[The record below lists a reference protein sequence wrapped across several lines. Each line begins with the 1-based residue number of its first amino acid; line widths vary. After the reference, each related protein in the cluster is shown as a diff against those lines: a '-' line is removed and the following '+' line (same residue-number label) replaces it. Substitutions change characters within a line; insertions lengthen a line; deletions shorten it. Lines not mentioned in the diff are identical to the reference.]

1 MLSSALDSSSICL
14 IISPINVFRAE
25 SDTCSGIL
33 RTTLSPTFLSVPG
46 VPVLAVPASLAGL
59 ASQSL
64 NTVVCKAENFMTM
77 MDWKDVELEVKIT
90 LVAVVYTVFKL
101 IEDHL
106 GILPGSP
113 IYESFVNACR
123 AIFVGSHLW
132 LHLQYASQIE
142 EINRK
147 ESLSAMSK
155 LQRRK
160 SLKET
165 MRWIYL
171 RAVTVGAV
179 HVFYMRM
186 LPVLICTPLL
196 AYLLLIQA

>member
-1 MLSSALDSSSICL
+1 
-14 IISPINVFRAE
+14 
-25 SDTCSGIL
+25 
-33 RTTLSPTFLSVPG
+33 
-46 VPVLAVPASLAGL
+46 
-59 ASQSL
+59 
-64 NTVVCKAENFMTM
+64 MTM